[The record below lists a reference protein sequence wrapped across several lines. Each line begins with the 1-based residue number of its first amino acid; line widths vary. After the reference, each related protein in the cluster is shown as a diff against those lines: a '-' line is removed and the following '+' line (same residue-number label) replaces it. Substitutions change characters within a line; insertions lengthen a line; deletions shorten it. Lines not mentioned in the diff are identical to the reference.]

1 MISFAF
7 GDPRW
12 LLLLLLAPGFWWLA
26 RVYGATLGPV
36 RAAIA
41 LTLRVL
47 TLACLALALAGFTLM
62 QTHDELAVLFVVD
75 GSDSIPPAARA
86 EALAFATE
94 ALPAARNGDRA
105 GILVFGR
112 DAMVET
118 APTDKLEFPEK
129 LDTVVDPTAS
139 DIAGALR
146 VAAGVFPADAKKRVV
161 LLTDGLQTRG
171 NLEEEGIAAAAQQ
184 IQVDYVPLSKREGAE
199 VLVERVVTP
208 ARVAQ
213 DEAFDVT
220 VVVRPFDDGPATVR
234 LFRDGQLVDQRDI
247 KLEAGKLKP
256 VVFNQKLHDGGFFNY
271 EAVIE
276 PKADTIPQNNS
287 AIGYTR
293 VAGVP
298 RVLIATQAKQGGVH
312 LKGALE
318 AGGFEVNIAGPEGIG
333 TQLAELAG
341 YDAIVLENVLG
352 TDLSRAQME
361 TLRSFVRDFGGGLI
375 AVGGDQ
381 AYGVGGWDD
390 TPLEEILPVDMTMK
404 DTEEHPAVCMIIVI
418 DKSGSMEGTDAS
430 GVSKI
435 QMAKEAGIA
444 AVELLSPR
452 DSVGVIAFDSAS
464 QIVLPPTKLSGGNRA
479 KVVDALGSIGGG
491 GGTDFFPGLEDG
503 LRDAQNSGASV
514 KHVMLLSDGQSA
526 PGDIA
531 GLTAR
536 YRAAKVTLSAIAIGG
551 DSDQH
556 TMEDLAKRGGGRYY
570 FSPDAESIPRVFTRE
585 TILIAKNYIIEE
597 PFTPALTN
605 AGGMVRGFE
614 GVAIP
619 QLVGYIGTTKK
630 EQATLWMKTHKGD
643 PLLASW
649 RVGLGKS
656 IAWTSDAEPRWSKNW
671 MGWEGYAKFWA
682 QVVRSSLGA
691 REGSGLTAT
700 AQIDGEGVM
709 RIEAEAL
716 DSGGDFANF
725 RSVFAEVVGPDRKR
739 TEVQLRQ
746 TGPGKYT
753 AVTKAEKVG
762 AYLVTVAMAGADAS
776 AEVSARAV
784 AGASVS
790 YSPEYRISAGDG
802 GLLARVAARSGGA
815 PLKGPAMAFRAPEIP
830 ARVPKEVTWH
840 LLWLAATLFLLDVA
854 IRRVMIGRDSIDGA
868 LAGIRNVLNP
878 KPMTAPSHVAGLAA
892 AKRGAA
898 PQPPAAPSSGV
909 PSRPRPPVPGTSS
922 GVPNPGAG
930 SGLPNPNAAPPPG
943 GSSPIPDRPVIKPSA
958 PPRTNP
964 DAPPPAGGT
973 PGGSLAGS
981 LLDRVKKNNPKK

>member
-1 MISFAF
+1 MTTFAF
-7 GDPRW
+7 TEPVW
-12 LLLLLLAPGFWWLA
+12 LWLLLLAPLFWWVARRYGGALSPFRAWLA
-26 RVYGATLGPV
+26 LS
-36 RAAIA
+36 
-41 LTLRVL
+41 LRLL
-47 TLACLALALAGFTLM
+47 TLAALTLALAGFTLM
-62 QTHDELAVLFVVD
+62 QTHDQLAVLFLVD

-86 EALAFATE
+86 EALKFATE

-139 DIAGALR
+139 DLAGALR

-161 LLTDGLQTRG
+161 LLSDGLQTRG
-171 NLEEEGIAAAAQQ
+171 NYEEEGVAAAAQQ
-184 IQVDYVPLSKREGAE
+184 IQLDYVPLSKREGAE

-220 VVVRPFDDGPATVR
+220 VIVRPFDDGTATVR
-234 LFRDGQLVDQRDI
+234 LFRDGALVDERPV

-256 VVFNQKLHDGGFFNY
+256 IVFAQKLHTGGFFSY

-276 PKADTIPQNNS
+276 PSADTIPQNNS

-293 VAGVP
+293 VSGTP
-298 RVLIATQAKQGGVH
+298 RVLIATQAKQGGRH

-318 AGGFEVNIAGPEGIG
+318 AGGFEVAVTGPEGLG
-333 TQLAELAG
+333 TQLAEMAG
-341 YDAIVLENVLG
+341 YDAIFLENVLG

-361 TLRSFVRDFGGGLI
+361 TLRSFVRDFGGGLV

-381 AYGVGGWDD
+381 SYGVGGWDD

-404 DTEEHPAVCMIIVI
+404 DTEEHPAVNLEIVI
-418 DKSGSMEGTDAS
+418 DKSGSMSGTDSS

-435 QMAKEAGIA
+435 QMAKEAAIA

-452 DSVGVIAFDSAS
+452 DSVGVIAFDGAS
-464 QIVLPPTKLSGGNRA
+464 QIMAPPTKLGGGNKA
-479 KVVDALGSIGGG
+479 NLVDRIGSIGGG
-491 GGTDFFPGLEDG
+491 GGTDFFPALEDG
-503 LRDAQNSGASV
+503 LRESQGSGASV
-514 KHVMLLSDGQSA
+514 KHVILVSDGQSS

-536 YRAAKVTLSAIAIGG
+536 YRAAKVTLSTIAIGA
-551 DSDQH
+551 DADQH
-556 TMEDLAKRGGGRYY
+556 TMEDIAKRGGGRYY

-585 TILIAKNYIIEE
+585 TILIAKNYLIEE
-597 PFTPALTN
+597 PFVPQLTN
-605 AGGMVRGFE
+605 SGGMVRGFE
-614 GVAIP
+614 GIAVP
-619 QLVGYIGTTKK
+619 QLVGYVGTTKK
-630 EQATLWMKTHKGD
+630 DQATQWMKTHKGD

-671 MGWEGYAKFWA
+671 TSWDGYAKFWS
-682 QVVRSSLGA
+682 QVARFSLGA
-691 REGSGLTAT
+691 REGSGLSAT
-700 AQIDGEGVM
+700 ASIDGEGVM

-762 AYLVTVAMAGADAS
+762 AYLVTVAMAGAEAG

-802 GLLARVAARSGGA
+802 GLLARVAARSGGTALKA
-815 PLKGPAMAFRAPEIP
+815 PALAFRAPEVP

-840 LLWLAATLFLLDVA
+840 LLWLAACLFLLDVA
-854 IRRVMIGRDSIDGA
+854 IRRVMIGRDSVDRV
-868 LAGIRNVLNP
+868 LASVKGVFRP
-878 KPMTAPSHVAGLAA
+878 APAGAPSHVAGLAA

-898 PQPPAAPSSGV
+898 LQPPPARPPVPGTSSGV
-909 PSRPRPPVPGTSS
+909 PSRPRPPVPGTSAGS
-922 GVPNPGAG
+922 GVPNPGAPPAAG
-930 SGLPNPNAAPPPG
+930 AAP
-943 GSSPIPDRPVIKPSA
+943 IPERPVIRPSA

-964 DAPPPAGGT
+964 DSPPPAGPA
-973 PGGSLAGS
+973 PGAGGNLAGS
-981 LLDRVKKNNPKK
+981 LLDRVKKNQKK

>member
-1 MISFAF
+1 MTTFAF
-7 GDPRW
+7 TEPRW
-12 LLLLLLAPGFWWLA
+12 LLLLLLAPVFWWLA
-26 RVYGATLGPV
+26 RRYGASLSPF
-36 RAAIA
+36 RAWLA

-47 TLACLALALAGFTLM
+47 TLAALTLALAGFTLM
-62 QTHDELAVLFVVD
+62 QTHDELAVLFLID
-75 GSDSIPPAARA
+75 GSDSIPPVARN
-86 EALAFATE
+86 EALKFATE
-94 ALPAARNGDRA
+94 ALPAARTGDRA

-129 LDTVVDPTAS
+129 IDTVVDPTAS
-139 DIAGALR
+139 DLAGALR
-146 VAAGVFPADAKKRVV
+146 VAAGVFPSDAKKRVV
-161 LLTDGLQTRG
+161 LLSDGLQTRG
-171 NLEEEGIAAAAQQ
+171 SLEEEGIAAAAQQ

-199 VLVERVVTP
+199 VLIERVATP
-208 ARVAQ
+208 PRVAQ

-220 VVVRPFDDGPATVR
+220 VIVRPFDDGTATVR
-234 LFRDGQLVDQRDI
+234 LFRDGELVAERPV
-247 KLEAGKLKP
+247 KLEAGKLKS
-256 VVFNQKLHDGGFFNY
+256 VVFGQKLDRGGFFNY

-276 PKADTIPQNNS
+276 PSADTIPQNNS

-293 VAGVP
+293 VSGTP
-298 RVLIATQAKQGGVH
+298 RVLIATQAKQGGRH

-318 AGGFEVNIAGPEGIG
+318 AGGFEVSVSGPEGIG
-333 TQLAELAG
+333 TQLAEMAG
-341 YDAIVLENVLG
+341 YDAIFLENVLA
-352 TDLSRAQME
+352 TDLSRGQME
-361 TLRSFVRDFGGGLI
+361 SLRSFVRDFGGGLI

-381 AYGVGGWDD
+381 SYGVGGWDG

-404 DTEEHPAVCMIIVI
+404 DTEEHPAVCLEIVI

-435 QMAKEAGIA
+435 QMAKEAAIA
-444 AVELLSPR
+444 AIELLSPR
-452 DSVGVIAFDSAS
+452 DTVGVIAFDGAS
-464 QIVLPPTKLSGGNRA
+464 QILVPPTKLSGGNKA
-479 KVVDALGSIGGG
+479 KVIDTLGSIGGG
-491 GGTDFFPGLEDG
+491 GGTDFFPALEDA
-503 LRDAQNSGASV
+503 LREAQGSGASV
-514 KHVMLLSDGQSA
+514 KHVILVSDGQSS

-536 YRAAKVTLSAIAIGG
+536 YRAAKVTLSSIAIGA

-556 TMEDLAKRGGGRYY
+556 TMEDIAKRGGGRYY

-585 TILIAKNYIIEE
+585 TILIAKNYLIEE
-597 PFTPALTN
+597 PFVPQLTN
-605 AGGMVRGFE
+605 SGGMVRGFE
-614 GVAIP
+614 GAAIP
-619 QLVGYIGTTKK
+619 MLTGYVGTTKK
-630 EQATLWMKTHKGD
+630 DQATQWMKTHKGD

-671 MGWEGYAKFWA
+671 TNWEGYAKFWS
-682 QVVRSSLGA
+682 QVARYSLGA

-700 AQIDGEGVM
+700 ASIDGEGVM
-709 RIEAEAL
+709 RIEGEAL

-762 AYLVTVAMAGADAS
+762 AYLVTVAMAGADAGS
-776 AEVSARAV
+776 DVAARAV

-790 YSPEYRISAGDG
+790 YSPEYRMSAGDG

-815 PLKGPAMAFRAPEIP
+815 ALATPSLAFRAPEIP

-840 LLWLAATLFLLDVA
+840 LLWLAASLFLLDVA
-854 IRRVMIGRDSIDGA
+854 IRRVMIGRDSLDRVMASMKGVFRPA
-868 LAGIRNVLNP
+868 TSSG
-878 KPMTAPSHVAGLAA
+878 PSHVAGLAA

-898 PQPPAAPSSGV
+898 PQPL
-909 PSRPRPPVPGTSS
+909 PGTSS
-922 GVPNPGAG
+922 TIPTRPRPSVPGAGVPNPGTQP
-930 SGLPNPNAAPPPG
+930 SSTAPPL
-943 GSSPIPDRPVIKPSA
+943 PDRPVIKPSA

-964 DAPPPAGGT
+964 DSPPPAGPA
-973 PGGSLAGS
+973 PGAGGNLAGS
-981 LLDRVKKNNPKK
+981 LLDRVKKNQKK